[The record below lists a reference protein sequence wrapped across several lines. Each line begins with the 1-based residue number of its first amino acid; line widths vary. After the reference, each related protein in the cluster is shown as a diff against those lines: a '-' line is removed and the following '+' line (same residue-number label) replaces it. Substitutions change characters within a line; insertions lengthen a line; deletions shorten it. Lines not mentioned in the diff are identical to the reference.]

1 MHLGQIFDLCLR
13 LKLAEMKN
21 IFLIIVFL
29 IFTTGAYA
37 QVDNS
42 TTTRAPGELLGSKSK
57 SLLKLQGNHSL
68 SNTNNPFGKISEPG
82 KEEKKPINLTTNN
95 GLLEYELDDFTPKAL
110 KEKESKSEFRGN
122 QYLGDFTTGGDYVEL
137 YCRDHEYV
145 DGDKVKI
152 SVNGVVVSPMTA
164 LGAGF
169 TPIYVKLNAG
179 LNEIQF
185 EALNQGTSG
194 PNTAELRVVDAGGK
208 EVIRQQWNLKTGGVA
223 SLVVVKQ

>member
-1 MHLGQIFDLCLR
+1 
-13 LKLAEMKN
+13 MKN
-21 IFLIIVFL
+21 IFLLVVFL
-29 IFTTGAYA
+29 IFTVGAVA

-68 SNTNNPFGKISEPG
+68 SNTNNPYGNISEPG

-95 GLLEYELDDFTPKAL
+95 GLMEYKLDDFTPKAL
-110 KEKESKSEFRGN
+110 KEKESNSDYRKT
-122 QYLGDFTTGGDYVEL
+122 QYLGDFTTGGDHVEL

-152 SVNGVVVSPMTA
+152 TVNGVVVSAMTS

-169 TPIYVKLNAG
+169 TPIYVRLNSG

-194 PNTAELRVVDAGGK
+194 PNTAELRVIDAEGK
-208 EVIRQQWNLKTGGVA
+208 EVIKQQWNLMTGGIA

>member
-1 MHLGQIFDLCLR
+1 
-13 LKLAEMKN
+13 MKN
-21 IFLIIVFL
+21 IFLLIVFL
-29 IFTTGAYA
+29 IFTAGAFA
-37 QVDNS
+37 QVDKS

-68 SNTNNPFGKISEPG
+68 SKTNSPFGNIPEPG
-82 KEEKKPINLTTNN
+82 KEEKKPINLTTDN
-95 GLLEYELDDFTPKAL
+95 GLLEYKLENFSPKAL
-110 KEKESKSEFRGN
+110 KEKESKSESRGN
-122 QYLGDFTTGGDYVEL
+122 QYLGDFTTAGGFVEL

-152 SVNGVVVSPMTA
+152 TVNGVVVSPMTA

-179 LNEIQF
+179 LNEIEF

-208 EVIRQQWNLKTGGVA
+208 EVIQQQWNLTTGA
-223 SLVVVKQ
+223 KAKLVVVKQ